1 MWGMLE
7 KLKELCVVEQM
18 SLEQVYAAF
27 VRGEVPP
34 ILAIYA
40 AKTNECECGNA
51 AGTECFSDVH
61 VKMRVAMSFN
71 ATQFALRQLCCDK
84 CACVGCSE
92 GNCCAHDLELLDE
105 QDNKAEEK
113 FLLPITDD
121 PLKQWA
127 LSQAR
132 KAKK

>member
-7 KLKELCVVEQM
+7 NFKELCMVERM

-27 VRGEVPP
+27 VRGEIPP

-61 VKMRVAMSFN
+61 AKMRVEMSFN
-71 ATQFALRQLCCDK
+71 ITPCDK
-84 CACVGCSE
+84 CACAGCSE
-92 GNCCAHDLELLDE
+92 GNCCAHDQTALDE
-105 QDNKAEEK
+105 QDREAEEK
-113 FLLPITDD
+113 FLQPIKDD
-121 PLKQWA
+121 QIK
-127 LSQAR
+127 R
-132 KAKK
+132 